1 MIVTMP
7 PARNTDESDASMR
20 ARLVESLSQSF
31 PGSALSKAL
40 HGIMGDYDSANAAI
54 AGDDSDSDI
63 LSSSCFAELRLDKIK
78 IEELEADAAEDA
90 EYNDNDEDD
99 ELTSLAWLQDAD
111 LLKGM
116 TSEAMFDVPEGGKG
130 SEFGGAGGHGN
141 AHPPHVPYNP
151 QKHINRYGYATKTMY
166 SIVVICF

>member
-1 MIVTMP
+1 
-7 PARNTDESDASMR
+7 MR

-40 HGIMGDYDSANAAI
+40 HGIMGDYESANAAV
-54 AGDDSDSDI
+54 AGDDSDCSDV

-78 IEELEADAAEDA
+78 IEEMEAEAAED
-90 EYNDNDEDD
+90 EDDD
-99 ELTSLAWLQDAD
+99 ELTSLTWLQDAD

-116 TSEAMFDVPEGGKG
+116 TSEGMYDVPEGGQKEN
-130 SEFGGAGGHGN
+130 EFGGGVHGN

-151 QKHINRYGYATKTMY
+151 QKHINRYGRSAK
-166 SIVVICF
+166 F